1 MELIT
6 TQLVELD
13 LDGSATS
20 KDAAIDRL
28 VAVAASAG
36 RATNPAV
43 LRADV
48 AAREEIMATGIEGGI
63 GIPHARTSGVAE
75 PTVVFGRST
84 TGIDWGAADGPAHLV
99 FLITVP
105 EGAGDEHLQIL
116 ASLSR
121 ALMKSEFR
129 DTLLGATDPQVVVDT
144 INAAAAPAAPAA
156 AAPLAAAAA
165 PAAAVPAPAPT
176 PKEKKSMKFVGVT
189 SCPTGIAHTYMA
201 AESLEQAA
209 KAAGHEIAI
218 ETQGSGGFKKLDPGV
233 IAAADG
239 VIFAN
244 DVEVRDKARFAG
256 KPTLSSGVKR
266 AINDAPAMIAEAV
279 AAVEAGPVPA
289 GTAAAVAA
297 SSGGTS
303 VKSEDGVG
311 AKLRGW
317 LMTGVSY
324 LIPFIAAGGI
334 LIALSFALGGYQI
347 VEVTVSELVA
357 DVQVL
362 NPEWWAGLMFVIGGN
377 LFGFLLPV
385 LAGFIAY
392 AIADRPGIVV
402 GFAGGWAA
410 SVALPTGVEGVT
422 SSPGFLGAIV
432 AGLIG
437 GGIALWM
444 QRWKVP
450 SAVRGVMPVVVIPLV
465 GSFINA
471 GLMLTLVG
479 KPLASAAATLSGWLT
494 DLSGGSAIVL
504 GIILGLMMAFDMGG
518 PVNKVAYAFAVTGLT
533 AAGVEAS
540 SDDPR
545 FLIMAAVMAAGMV
558 PPLAMALSTALRPRL
573 YNEAEKEQG
582 KAAWLLGASF
592 ITEGAIPFA
601 AADPIRVIPSLMVGS
616 AVTGGLV
623 MTFENSLRA
632 PHGGVWVFGLVGNW
646 PMYVVAVAIGTV
658 ISALLVTVAKSKG
671 GADIEI
677 AEGEHVLVHA

>member
-1 MELIT
+1 MHVT
-6 TQLVELD
+6 TPALVD
-13 LDGSATS
+13 LDVDASAST

-36 RATNPAV
+36 RAVDPVA

-48 AAREEIMATGIEGGI
+48 AAREELMSTGIEGGI
-63 GIPHARTSGVAE
+63 GIPHARSTGVTE
-75 PTVVFGRST
+75 PTVVFGRSS
-84 TGIDWGAADGPAHLV
+84 TGIDWGSADGPAQLL
-99 FLITVP
+99 FLIAVP

-121 ALMKSEFR
+121 ALMKPEFR
-129 DTLLGATDPQVVVDT
+129 DTLLKATDPQVVVDT
-144 INAAAAPAAPAA
+144 INAEAAPAAPAA
-156 AAPLAAAAA
+156 A
-165 PAAAVPAPAPT
+165 PAAAVPVAAAATAPKA
-176 PKEKKSMKFVGVT
+176 KKSMKFVGVT

-201 AESLEQAA
+201 AEALEQAA
-209 KAAGHEIAI
+209 KAAGHEIVI
-218 ETQGSGGFKKLDPGV
+218 ETQGSGGFKALDPSV

-244 DVEVRDKARFAG
+244 DVEVRDKGRFAG
-256 KPTLSSGVKR
+256 KPTVASGVKR
-266 AINDAPAMIAEAV
+266 AINDAPAMITEAV
-279 AAVEAGPVPA
+279 SAVESGVVTPVAAGA
-289 GTAAAVAA
+289 AA
-297 SSGGTS
+297 SSGPAT
-303 VKSEDGVG
+303 KNEEG
-311 AKLRGW
+311 ASFGGKLRGW

-334 LIALSFALGGYQI
+334 LIALSFAFGGYEI
-347 VEVTVSELVA
+347 VNVNLADLVA
-357 DVQVL
+357 NVELL
-362 NPEWWAGLMFVIGGN
+362 NAEWWAGLMFVIGGN

-402 GFAGGWAA
+402 GFAGGWAS
-410 SVALPTGVEGVT
+410 SVALPTGVEGVS

-450 SAVRGVMPVVVIPLV
+450 NAVRGVMPVVVIPLF
-465 GSFINA
+465 GAFINA
-471 GLMLTLVG
+471 ALMLTLVG

-494 DLSGGSAIVL
+494 DLSGGSAILL
-504 GIILGLMMAFDMGG
+504 GVILGLMMAFDMGG
-518 PVNKVAYAFAVTGLT
+518 PVNKVAYAFAITGLT
-533 AAGVEAS
+533 AAGTTAAEG
-540 SDDPR
+540 DPR

-558 PPLAMALSTALRPRL
+558 PPLAMALSTVLRPKL
-573 YNEAEKEQG
+573 YNEAEREQG

-601 AADPIRVIPSLMVGS
+601 AADPIRVIPSLMAGS

-623 MTFENSLRA
+623 MLFENSLRA

-646 PMYVVAVAIGTV
+646 PMYIVAIAIGTV
-658 ISALLVTVAKSKG
+658 ISAFLVSVAKGKG

-677 AEGEHVLVHA
+677 ESELVHA